1 MKLSLSAALLLAQ
14 CILCLSEQPYYLQQ
28 CSRDDPE
35 INSCLIESANKFA
48 RHLRDGVPE
57 LELEE
62 VEPVIVDEISIVL
75 GNGPEGY
82 RAIFRDIEA
91 FGVSNLTVTNIRSDV
106 DTLQFQLT
114 LEIPKIKVRAQYR
127 SSGVLILVQASG
139 AGDYW
144 GQYEGVKA
152 KVYFK
157 AVPQETI
164 DDLTYLVVEQV
175 KMDFSV
181 KEINM
186 GVENIANGNS
196 IIQAAL
202 NLFINSNSQELLKEM
217 KPALRA
223 KLTTVLHN
231 FMDKLFERIPL
242 EYWIV

>member
-1 MKLSLSAALLLAQ
+1 MLKELEKNINEFLFLTSKLVSLS
-14 CILCLSEQPYYLQQ
+14 
-28 CSRDDPE
+28 
-35 INSCLIESANKFA
+35 
-48 RHLRDGVPE
+48 
-57 LELEE
+57 
-62 VEPVIVDEISIVL
+62 
-75 GNGPEGY
+75 
-82 RAIFRDIEA
+82 
-91 FGVSNLTVTNIRSDV
+91 SDV

-114 LEIPKIKVRAQYR
+114 MEIPKIKVRAQYR

-164 DDLTYLVVEQV
+164 DDLTYLAVEQV

-217 KPALRA
+217 KPALKA